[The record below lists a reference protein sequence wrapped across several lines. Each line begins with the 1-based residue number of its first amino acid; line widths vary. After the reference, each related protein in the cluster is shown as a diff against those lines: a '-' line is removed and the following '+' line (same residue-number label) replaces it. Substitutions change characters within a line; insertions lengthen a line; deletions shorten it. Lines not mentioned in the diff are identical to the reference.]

1 MCSERFPI
9 TSPLSLP
16 CPLSSVWTW
25 ESVAAMDVSDYATT
39 LQDDFEIE
47 EEGGLIQEHVR
58 HAPPEVE

>member
-1 MCSERFPI
+1 
-9 TSPLSLP
+9 
-16 CPLSSVWTW
+16 
-25 ESVAAMDVSDYATT
+25 MDVSDYATT